1 MTIVIRRREK
11 SIVSIEKPQN
21 GDGILTFKKILNGV
35 EELDNKGRAFNHC
48 FLEPNSGLGY
58 HKHIGTTET
67 MYILK
72 GKAKY
77 IAENDNETI
86 LNPGDT
92 TFTDNGQGHSIYGM
106 SEESLEFIALVL
118 FKGEE

>member
-1 MTIVIRRREK
+1 MIRRKEEQ

-21 GDGILTFKKILNGV
+21 GDGVLTLKKILNGV

-48 FLEPNSGLGY
+48 FLEPSSGLGY

-77 IAENDNETI
+77 IDENGNETI

-92 TFTDNGQGHSIYGM
+92 TFTDNGQGHSIYAM
-106 SEESLEFIALVL
+106 SDGPLEFIALVL